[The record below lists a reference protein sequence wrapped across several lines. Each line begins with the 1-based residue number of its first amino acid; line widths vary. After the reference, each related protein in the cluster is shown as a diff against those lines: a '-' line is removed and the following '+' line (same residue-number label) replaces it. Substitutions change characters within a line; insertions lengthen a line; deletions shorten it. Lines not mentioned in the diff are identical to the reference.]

1 MSIEIV
7 GDIIKSALA
16 LNIRTAFSVTV
27 GEVTTYPTIYKEL
40 IIQDAVYPS
49 FFIWSI
55 NTTQAQISSDSH
67 MRTYLMNVRYS
78 LPQDSN
84 GVYSALTSVAEVLLD
99 TLDSINVPIYLGK
112 LVGGVPVLE
121 TKPVRG
127 YDIDFKI
134 EEDVLQFFV
143 TYKIKAKKVVN
154 EDAIYMAS
162 LELNNI

>member
-1 MSIEIV
+1 
-7 GDIIKSALA
+7 
-16 LNIRTAFSVTV
+16 
-27 GEVTTYPTIYKEL
+27 
-40 IIQDAVYPS
+40 
-49 FFIWSI
+49 
-55 NTTQAQISSDSH
+55 
-67 MRTYLMNVRYS
+67 
-78 LPQDSN
+78 
-84 GVYSALTSVAEVLLD
+84 
-99 TLDSINVPIYLGK
+99 VPIYLGK